1 MSDPKCALAESCE
14 CPLDV
19 LKDLKEDLARYLIRE
34 KGYLPEDIQFDVPLV
49 VEVAH
54 KRLEV
59 KIDLVVSV
67 DGKPGMCIRC
77 HPTSVV
83 SRERGAMAAAR
94 LLYPE
99 YVLPVAVQTNGI
111 EYSILDCVHK
121 KVIGHKREDLPSRE
135 ELKKRL
141 EKVVK
146 LPPKRRPIEEKILYF
161 YEGLG

>member
-1 MSDPKCALAESCE
+1 MSDLKCALAESCE

-19 LKDLKEDLARYLIRE
+19 LKDLKEDIARYLIQE
-34 KGYLPEDIQFDVPLV
+34 KGYSPEDIQFDVPLV
-49 VEVAH
+49 VEVAN
-54 KRLEV
+54 KRLEA

-94 LLYPE
+94 LLCPDH
-99 YVLPVAVQTNGI
+99 VLPFAVQTNGV
-111 EYSILDCVHK
+111 EYSILDCIAK
-121 KVIGHKREDLPSRE
+121 KVVGHKREDLPSRE

-141 EKVVK
+141 EKAVK